1 VHAWH
6 GGGWFVRMHVVGAV
20 DNASAGVFSF
30 SGGGFQG
37 AEGEDGGWAAMI
49 ENVYEEL
56 DFETE
61 CFFNETTLELTLF
74 HNATSGV
81 PPPPAGFVVVKE
93 KILLNISGAANVSL
107 VGLGFRDSA
116 ITYLE
121 PHGMPSGGDWALARQ
136 AAIFLEGTEGALVSN
151 CSFLRLDGVAL
162 MLSGRNRG
170 AEISDSHFAFV
181 GESCIALWGHTSGGP
196 LPLVGPDTRDGNQ
209 PRGTRILR
217 NIFREFGTIEKQSSA
232 YFRAEA
238 GLTTF
243 QGNWVFNGPRAG
255 VNLNDGAM
263 GGDLIDSN
271 VFANQCRESGE

>member
-1 VHAWH
+1 V
-6 GGGWFVRMHVVGAV
+6 
-20 DNASAGVFSF
+20 
-30 SGGGFQG
+30 
-37 AEGEDGGWAAMI
+37 
-49 ENVYEEL
+49 
-56 DFETE
+56 
-61 CFFNETTLELTLF
+61 
-74 HNATSGV
+74 
-81 PPPPAGFVVVKE
+81 
-93 KILLNISGAANVSL
+93 LLNVSGAANVSL

-121 PHGMPSGGDWALARQ
+121 PHSLPSSGDWAIARQ
-136 AAIFLEGTEGALVSN
+136 AAVFLEGTDDALISN

-170 AEISDSHFAFV
+170 AEVSDSHFAFL
-181 GESCIALWGHTSGGP
+181 GESAIALWGHTSGGP

-217 NIFREFGTIEKQSSA
+217 NIFREFGIFEKQSSA

-243 QGNWVFNGPRAG
+243 QHNWVFNGPRAG
-255 VNLNDGAM
+255 INLNDGAL

-271 VFANQCRESGE
+271 VLANQCRESGDHGPMCVVGQGAQRRGAPERARNSLAAFCPFAPRLASPRLASQKHLGPRCLLQRPTQRHHLGH